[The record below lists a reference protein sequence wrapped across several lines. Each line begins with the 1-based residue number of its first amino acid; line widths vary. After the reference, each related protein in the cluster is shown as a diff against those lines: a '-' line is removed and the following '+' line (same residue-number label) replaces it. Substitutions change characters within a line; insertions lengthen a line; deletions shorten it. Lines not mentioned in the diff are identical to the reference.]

1 MADRSLGVESLREL
15 LTSSTEPD
23 PLARVAGAAQ
33 LAVELQ
39 LSADQLVDGVVA
51 EARQAN
57 YSWAQIGGALGVTRQ
72 AAQQRFVTRVE
83 PAEPGKAAYVEGC
96 GGRFLAAAAEEARE
110 LGGNYVGTEHML
122 LALLDAGDEIAAHA
136 LTALGITANAVRERI
151 REIVGGRAPREWEAL
166 GVRPNLKRTLEL
178 AQREARRFGHS
189 QIGSQH
195 VLLALLRVDQALA
208 VEILADLGA
217 DPPRVRGQL
226 AEMLG
231 VTVRELEARPVR
243 RRRQLRPRP
252 GERTR
257 HPGTPGEPRS

>member
-1 MADRSLGVESLREL
+1 MDDRSLSVESLREL

-33 LAVELQ
+33 LAVDLQ
-39 LSADQLVDGVVA
+39 VSADQLVDGVVA
-51 EARQAN
+51 EARQAA

-72 AAQQRFVTRVE
+72 AAQQRFVTRTE
-83 PAEPGKAAYVEGC
+83 PRRAADVAGC
-96 GGRFLAAAAEEARE
+96 GDRFLAAAAAEARQ
-110 LGGNYVGTEHML
+110 LGSNYVGTEHML

-136 LTALGITANAVRERI
+136 LTALGITANAVRDRI
-151 REIVGGRAPREWEAL
+151 REIVGARAPREWEAL
-166 GVRPNLKRTLEL
+166 GVRPNVKRTLEL
-178 AQREARRFGHS
+178 AQREARRSGHS

-208 VEILADLGA
+208 VEILAGLGA

-231 VTVRELEARPVR
+231 VTVRELEAKPVR
-243 RRRQLRPRP
+243 RRRQLRPRS

-257 HPGTPGEPRS
+257 HPGGAGEPEA